1 MRRPLPL
8 LVALALLA
16 TLPACGFLGIG
27 GDEEAD
33 LQVYSARHYDVEDAF
48 KEFEEQTGKSVEF
61 IFDDDAVLLER
72 IKAEGDGQPRP
83 TST

>member
-1 MRRPLPL
+1 MRRTSPLTATGL
-8 LVALALLA
+8 TLASVAALAG
-16 TLPACGFLGIG
+16 CGVF
-27 GDEEAD
+27 DQPAD

-72 IKAEGDGQPRP
+72 IKA
-83 TST
+83 